1 MLLHFNVKPILVF
14 DGCNL
19 PSKAGQ
25 EERRRKYVPLSLD
38 ICKSLFDCRNFFSVR
53 ELPSVLRGSFPWK
66 IGVLSDVVRTQPLY
80 EINIFSLYHINF
92 PED

>member
-25 EERRRKYVPLSLD
+25 EERRRKYVPLAWISVKVCL
-38 ICKSLFDCRNFFSVR
+38 IAENFFS
-53 ELPSVLRGSFPWK
+53 E
-66 IGVLSDVVRTQPLY
+66 GVTLCLEGFIPL
-80 EINIFSLYHINF
+80 ENRCVPHKGLYLML
-92 PED
+92 